1 MDFRFQLTCGSFL
14 LMPRGPTAAA
24 LLPSNVK
31 PYFRR
36 DIKLCFRRP
45 RVHFHQGRFFF
56 FKSLLRLFRHG
67 GLVCRYLTSLL
78 RLCRMGGGRLIVCSR
93 FFCVLFARCYFG
105 HIYCFLYHISLL
117 SFLNMLLSR
126 LFRMGESD
134 YLDDNPM
141 KKHFSGKEISIF
153 SFILRWNVRL

>member
-1 MDFRFQLTCGSFL
+1 MLSHTFVEILSYAFVVQGFIFTKDVFSSSSLFFACFDMEGLFVVISRLSFDYVAW
-14 LMPRGPTAAA
+14 GGAI
-24 LLPSNVK
+24 
-31 PYFRR
+31 
-36 DIKLCFRRP
+36 DC
-45 RVHFHQGRFFF
+45 
-56 FKSLLRLFRHG
+56 LF
-67 GLVCRYLTSLL
+67 SD
-78 RLCRMGGGRLIVCSR
+78 

-117 SFLNMLLSR
+117 SLLNMLLSR

>member
-1 MDFRFQLTCGSFL
+1 MSRALPRLRVSLHLGSFLTGVASPDRATRQCVTLIYTSNDFRCALCVHQEPFYGLPFSAHCGSFL

-78 RLCRMGGGRLIVCSR
+78 RLCRMGGG
-93 FFCVLFARCYFG
+93 
-105 HIYCFLYHISLL
+105 
-117 SFLNMLLSR
+117 
-126 LFRMGESD
+126 D
-134 YLDDNPM
+134 
-141 KKHFSGKEISIF
+141 
-153 SFILRWNVRL
+153 